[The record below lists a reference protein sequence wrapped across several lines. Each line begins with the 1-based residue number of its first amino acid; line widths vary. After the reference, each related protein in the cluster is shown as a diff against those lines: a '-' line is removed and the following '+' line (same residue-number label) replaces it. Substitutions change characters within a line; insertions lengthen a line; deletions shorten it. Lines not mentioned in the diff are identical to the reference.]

1 MSNVKPSEPTQ
12 PAVCEPE
19 PPATEHNA
27 DTHDSRE
34 PLAPDD
40 SREPFA
46 PGDSH
51 EPLTPGEAET
61 ELPTG
66 DLDSDRD
73 LEAQELLRAVAH
85 APPRRP
91 RIAMTPGMKWG
102 ESGRYTIE
110 RRLGRGG
117 MGTVYAAT
125 DTVLKRVV
133 ALKILDAVDPAQQ
146 QAHHA
151 RLLREAQ
158 LGARVEHERIARVY
172 DVSTY
177 DGFAFV
183 AMEFVPGGTLRQW
196 MTGRPLP
203 VPQIVDI
210 ATQIAEGLAELHS
223 RGVVHRDLKPE
234 NVMLTAQG
242 GIKLL
247 DFGLARH
254 ALVPSEEPGAPART
268 AMFDGAS
275 VAAGG
280 TPGYMAPEQYSGGPI
295 DARVDV
301 FALGVILYELV
312 TGQRLFAGG
321 TPRQVMTAT
330 LAGPPELRDAVWD
343 TVPPRLRDDTRRM
356 LAVDP
361 RVRFGDGTRALAALR
376 DLAQTMPLDQEPLP
390 GATVQTGGDTQ
401 SDVALPPPG
410 RPRLRVTLKHAARA
424 SVVAGAITLLVYRPW
439 QPSHHGPPVPA
450 DMVRIDAG
458 TLEVGHT
465 RDEIDRECQEIGPGC
480 DRKQMEREIPR
491 GAVAVAPF
499 FLDKTEVSNEDLA
512 RMLNVYV
519 GVLTVTEDEDDHYPR
534 YVHRNPGTGPDDP
547 LVDLYKVDPGVEYL
561 ADRREF
567 RPRAGREHLPAARVS
582 WFGAAMYCETY
593 GKRLP
598 TEDEWEAAA
607 RGRADRR
614 FPWGS
619 EVPRCTDVAIPNDG
633 KVPMAGGCPPGD
645 AVPVRATGD
654 SPQDVTPDG
663 IRDLAGNLAEWTAS
677 GFVEGSRTAPP
688 GTARNAPRV
697 IRGGSWAASL
707 LARTSGRSRRPPS
720 IMAENLGFR
729 CAMTADTRP

>member
-12 PAVCEPE
+12 PAVCEADLS
-19 PPATEHNA
+19 PAECNA

-34 PLAPDD
+34 SPFASGD
-40 SREPFA
+40 SREPSA
-46 PGDSH
+46 SAAA
-51 EPLTPGEAET
+51 EAET
-61 ELPTG
+61 ALPTG

-91 RIAMTPGMKWG
+91 RIAMTPGMTWG
-102 ESGRYTIE
+102 ESGRYTVE

-133 ALKILDAVDPAQQ
+133 ALKILDAVDPTQQ
-146 QAHHA
+146 QAHYA

-158 LGARVEHERIARVY
+158 LAARVEHERIARVY

-183 AMEFVPGGTLRQW
+183 AMEYVPGGTLRQW

-280 TPGYMAPEQYSGGPI
+280 TPGYMAPEQYSGKSI

-301 FALGVILYELV
+301 FALGVILFELV
-312 TGQRLFAGG
+312 TGRRLFAGT
-321 TPRQVMTAT
+321 TPRQVMSAT
-330 LAGPPELRDAVWD
+330 LAGAPELRDGVWD
-343 TVPPRLRDDTRRM
+343 LVPPQLRDDTRRM
-356 LAVDP
+356 LALDP
-361 RVRFGDGTRALAALR
+361 KARFSDGTRALAALR
-376 DLAQTMPLDQEPLP
+376 DLAQAMPLDAEALP
-390 GATVQTGGDTQ
+390 GATIQTARDTTQ
-401 SDVALPPPG
+401 RDVGLPPPG
-410 RPRLRVTLKHAARA
+410 RPRLRITRKHVARASVVA
-424 SVVAGAITLLVYRPW
+424 SVVAGAITLLVYRPG
-439 QPSHHGPPVPA
+439 QPSHQGRPLPA

-458 TLEVGHT
+458 TIEVGHS
-465 RDEIDRECQEIGPGC
+465 RDEIDRECREIGPGC

-491 GAVAVAPF
+491 STVAVAPF
-499 FLDKTEVSNEDLA
+499 FLDKTEVSNQDLA
-512 RMLNVYV
+512 RMLNIYV
-519 GVLTVTEDEDDHYPR
+519 GVLTVTEDADDHYPR
-534 YVHRNPGTGPDDP
+534 YVHRNPGTGPGDP
-547 LVDLYKVDPGVEYL
+547 LADLYKVDPGVEYL

-567 RPRAGREHLPAARVS
+567 RARAGREHLPAVRVS
-582 WFGAAMYCETY
+582 WFGAALYCETY

-607 RGRADRR
+607 RARADRR
-614 FPWGS
+614 FPWGN
-619 EVPRCTDVAIPNDG
+619 EIPRCTEVAIPNDG
-633 KVPMAGGCPPGD
+633 KVPMAGACPTGD
-645 AVPVRATGD
+645 AVPVRPIGD
-654 SPQDVTPDG
+654 SPQDVTPEG
-663 IRDLAGNLAEWTAS
+663 VRDLAGNVAEWTAS
-677 GFVEGSRTAPP
+677 WFVEGSRTAPP
-688 GTARNAPRV
+688 GTARDAPRV
-697 IRGGSWAASL
+697 IRGGSWALSL
-707 LARTSGRSRRPPS
+707 LARTSGRSRRPPA

-729 CAMTADTRP
+729 CAMTADARP